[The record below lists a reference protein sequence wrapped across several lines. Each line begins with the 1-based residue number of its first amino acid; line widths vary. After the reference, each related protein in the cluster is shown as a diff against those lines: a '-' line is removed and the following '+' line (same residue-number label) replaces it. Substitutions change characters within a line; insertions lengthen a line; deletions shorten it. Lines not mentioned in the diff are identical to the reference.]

1 MTPRLASKLLA
12 SALGRSVESAGGF
25 GMILAKGDAEAGAIL
40 IVALEKGQI
49 TGLYERQMAADMRYV
64 WTGIGPQALDNKAEI
79 DEFVERRRARDP
91 DLWVIELDIP
101 NAPQFIAE
109 FDTLA

>member
-1 MTPRLASKLLA
+1 
-12 SALGRSVESAGGF
+12 
-25 GMILAKGDAEAGAIL
+25 MILTKGDAEAGAIL
-40 IVALEKGQI
+40 IMALEKGQI
-49 TGLYERQMAADMRYV
+49 TGLFERQMVAGMRYV

-79 DEFVERRRARDP
+79 DEFIERRRARDP

-101 NAPQFIAE
+101 NAPQFIAD

>member
-1 MTPRLASKLLA
+1 MTPRLASKLIV
-12 SALGRSVESAGGF
+12 SALIRSVESAGGF
-25 GMILAKGDAEAGAIL
+25 GMILTKGDAEAGAIL
-40 IVALEKGQI
+40 IMALEKGQI
-49 TGLYERQMAADMRYV
+49 TGLFERQMVGGMRYV
-64 WTGIGPQALDNKAEI
+64 WTGIGPQVLDNKAEI

-101 NAPQFIAE
+101 NAPQFIAD